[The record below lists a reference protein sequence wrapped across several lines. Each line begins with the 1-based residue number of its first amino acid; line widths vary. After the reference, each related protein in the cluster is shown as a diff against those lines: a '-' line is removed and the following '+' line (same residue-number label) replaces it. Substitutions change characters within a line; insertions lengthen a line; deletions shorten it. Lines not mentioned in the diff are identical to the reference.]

1 MAFRSTANTLRS
13 ASWAGASLAVAIIG
27 LVISIHESG
36 AHATCSALVRGI
48 GAPID
53 HPGLNCGF
61 SDTLY
66 WAAIVICVAGFL
78 SLIATARSTILTAN
92 KARARNRARNA
103 PPKGLDASGQIVDP
117 TDPATRW
124 RLDPATNWKPGPAG
138 WHAGPAFAAPFV
150 PPVRHASDAPVSPHG
165 GESVIAEDIALSPRP
180 DLAKSKVALL
190 EPVPTGTPLI
200 SAPLI
205 SAQLI
210 SAQPAELSPART
222 ATDQPSSTPSNLP
235 PPAWYPDPE
244 CPGSIR
250 WWDGKRW
257 GESRANPR

>member
-1 MAFRSTANTLRS
+1 MAFRSTASTLRS
-13 ASWAGASLAVAIIG
+13 LSWAGASLALGIIG
-27 LVISIHESG
+27 LVISIHQSG
-36 AHATCSALVRGI
+36 AHTTCSALAKGI
-48 GAPID
+48 GARID

-66 WAAIVICVAGFL
+66 WAGVVICVAGFL
-78 SLIATARSTILTAN
+78 SLIATARSAILTAN
-92 KARARNRARNA
+92 KARARNRA
-103 PPKGLDASGQIVDP
+103 PKGPQKGLDASGQIVDP

-124 RLDPATNWKPGPAG
+124 RLDPATNWRPGPAG

-150 PPVRHASDAPVSPHG
+150 PPVRNASEAPVSPYG
-165 GESVIAEDIALSPRP
+165 GESVIAEDIALSPIP

-190 EPVPTGTPLI
+190 EPDPTGAPLI
-200 SAPLI
+200 SAPHP
-205 SAQLI
+205 
-210 SAQPAELSPART
+210 SAQPAALSPPRI
-222 ATDQPSSTPSNLP
+222 ATDQPSSTPSGLLP